1 MAYLV
6 SGEFSDG
13 GSWTASA
20 PSNSG
25 SQLVTVVADE
35 NISTSDRTASL
46 LVKNA
51 FGGVCTVSVSQEK
64 AVYTYDFT
72 LTASASMIGADGG
85 TTKVR
90 GTLVTYRSGVQVSSE
105 MVVPTLSGSADGFSI
120 SGDVVTAAN
129 RGTTAGLVR
138 RITVTGTYSDTFDGQ
153 EVSATVV
160 ISQAANEINRVQIS
174 TGDGTSPI
182 TSFSAAGRSNWWYY
196 AYGIYTSGSSAR
208 ISDSYSGW
216 SLESVSWASIAPA
229 EGATYAASFSCDSR
243 GTEVGDART
252 VELSFTYAG
261 KSDSITISQAANVVE
276 STSIIRDN
284 GAAAVTEYPASGGW
298 SGYLARNYYTSGSV
312 KEDRETVVTDF
323 SVNQSWAVIS
333 PYENSGYK
341 AIGLTIANRGSVIGE
356 ERVVVLTTTFG
367 LGASLEITQAANSA
381 TALEIRE
388 LGDKDLK
395 LNISAAG
402 MYNYWCQ
409 LYATYTSGT
418 RSLASMSDIEWSS
431 SNSSILSIRTLGST
445 YVAIDVLTRG
455 TEVGPVRTA
464 DLVAKYSGLE
474 TSVTFTQAKNE
485 ATTITYGVPVVSLSV
500 SDIPASGGTVSSGI
514 VTYSQ
519 SRVQSYSS
527 GATQE
532 LSPLTSGGTVTY
544 SAPVSAP
551 SLGTTV
557 KAKTEI
563 GDLTATVT
571 MNGQSGAATAT
582 VYQASNSITHYSYT
596 NLAVSLTVAD
606 IPASGGTVSSGN
618 PSCTQE
624 KRTYYTSGDYTSE
637 TVPQY
642 ADVTYAYSDPV
653 TASTLGFTEKVRTK
667 VGELTVTATYSGR
680 TATDTVDVYQAANEI
695 ESVKIYS
702 SAGGAAFDGSFPASG
717 GRHFATCRATYSSN
731 YVGELQDGS
740 RVAWSIS
747 GTGFSWEPSAS
758 YPWAGVVVAS
768 DRGIVVGS
776 ALSGVLTVTVG
787 ALTDSVDLT
796 QAENKIESYNYG
808 SWSISISANPTTI
821 GYGGGSSTISA
832 SCIRSKT
839 PVYSSGST
847 GIVETESVT
856 PALSGS
862 ASGFTLS
869 GTTVTAAEN
878 QSLDKRS
885 ITVTASYSGA
895 TSQSV
900 VITQDGIPV
909 YVYVGAD
916 QASAVSKKY
925 TIDMPIGGS
934 KEAIYF
940 KVSDGSQLV
949 TSDSNDFLVGAA
961 EGIEDAYIA
970 SNDLFTLEKQS

>member
-6 SGEFSDG
+6 SGKFSDG
-13 GSWTASA
+13 GSWTAYA

-35 NISTSDRTASL
+35 NISTSDRTTSL

-51 FGGVCTVSVSQEK
+51 FGGVCTVSATQEK
-64 AVYTYDFT
+64 AVYTYAFT
-72 LTASASMIGADGG
+72 LNASASMLGAGGG
-85 TTKVR
+85 TSKVS
-90 GTLVTYRSGVQVSSE
+90 GVLVTYRNGVQVSSE
-105 MVVPTLSGSADGFSI
+105 TVVPTLSGSADGFSI

-129 RGTTAGLVR
+129 RGTTVGLVR

-160 ISQAANEINRVQIS
+160 ISQAANGV
-174 TGDGTSPI
+174 TS
-182 TSFSAAGRSNWWYY
+182 
-196 AYGIYTSGSSAR
+196 
-208 ISDSYSGW
+208 
-216 SLESVSWASIAPA
+216 
-229 EGATYAASFSCDSR
+229 
-243 GTEVGDART
+243 
-252 VELSFTYAG
+252 
-261 KSDSITISQAANVVE
+261 
-276 STSIIRDN
+276 
-284 GAAAVTEYPASGGW
+284 
-298 SGYLARNYYTSGSV
+298 LA
-312 KEDRETVVTDF
+312 
-323 SVNQSWAVIS
+323 
-333 PYENSGYK
+333 
-341 AIGLTIANRGSVIGE
+341 
-356 ERVVVLTTTFG
+356 
-367 LGASLEITQAANSA
+367 
-381 TALEIRE
+381 IRE
-388 LGDKDLK
+388 IGDKDLK

-418 RSLASMSDIEWSS
+418 RSVAPMSDIEWSS
-431 SNSSILSIRTLGST
+431 SNSAILSIRTLGST

-455 TEVGPVRTA
+455 TEVGAARTA

-485 ATTITYGVPVVSLSV
+485 ATTITYGDVSITNYSY
-500 SDIPASGGTVSSGI
+500 SDIPASGGSSSPI
-514 VTYSQ
+514 LTYTQ
-519 SRVQSYSS
+519 SATQNYSS
-527 GATQE
+527 GASSS
-532 LSPLTSGGTVTY
+532 LSDVTSGATLVYSKVGTD
-544 SAPVSAP
+544 
-551 SLGTTV
+551 G
-557 KAKTEI
+557 
-563 GDLTATVT
+563 G
-571 MNGQSGAATAT
+571 G
-582 VYQASNSITHYSYT
+582 SINT
-596 NLAVSLTVAD
+596 
-606 IPASGGTVSSGN
+606 SSGVV
-618 PSCTQE
+618 SVGT
-624 KRTYYTSGDYTSE
+624 R
-637 TVPQY
+637 
-642 ADVTYAYSDPV
+642 
-653 TASTLGFTEKVRTK
+653 GFTEGPRW
-667 VGELTVTATYSGR
+667 ELGVFAVQVSLNGKTGSNTVIC
-680 TATDTVDVYQAANEI
+680 YQAANTI
-695 ESVKIYS
+695 ESVKICS

-768 DRGIVVGS
+768 DRGIDVGS
-776 ALSGVLTVTVG
+776 ALSGVLTLTVG

-796 QAENKIESYNYG
+796 QSENKIESYTYG
-808 SWSISISANPTTI
+808 AWSISISANPTTI

-832 SCIRSKT
+832 SCSRSKT
-839 PVYSSGST
+839 PVYSSGSS

-856 PALSGS
+856 PTLSGS

-895 TSQSV
+895 VSQSV

-925 TIDMPIGGS
+925 TITMPMGGS

-940 KVSDGSQLV
+940 KVSGGSQLV

>member
-1 MAYLV
+1 MAYTV
-6 SGEFSDG
+6 SGKFSDG

-25 SQLVTVVADE
+25 NQLVTVVADE
-35 NISTSDRTASL
+35 NISTSDRTISL
-46 LVKNA
+46 LVQNA
-51 FGGVCTVSVSQEK
+51 SGGVCTVSVTQEK

-72 LTASASMIGADGG
+72 LNPFASMLGAEGG

-105 MVVPTLSGSADGFSI
+105 TVVPTLSGSADGFSI

-160 ISQAANEINRVQIS
+160 IAQAANGINRVQIS
-174 TGDGTSPI
+174 TGDGASPI

-208 ISDSYSGW
+208 IPDSYSGW

-229 EGATYAASFSCDSR
+229 EGATYAASFNCDSR
-243 GTEVGDART
+243 GSEVGDVRT
-252 VELSFTYAG
+252 VELSFTYDG
-261 KSDSITISQAANVVE
+261 KSDSITISQAAN
-276 STSIIRDN
+276 
-284 GAAAVTEYPASGGW
+284 
-298 SGYLARNYYTSGSV
+298 
-312 KEDRETVVTDF
+312 
-323 SVNQSWAVIS
+323 
-333 PYENSGYK
+333 
-341 AIGLTIANRGSVIGE
+341 
-356 ERVVVLTTTFG
+356 
-367 LGASLEITQAANSA
+367 SA

-388 LGDKDLK
+388 VGDNDLK

-402 MYNYWCQ
+402 MYNCWCQ

-418 RSLASMSDIEWSS
+418 RSSAPMSDIEWSS
-431 SNSSILSIRTLGST
+431 SDSAILSIRTLGST

-455 TEVGPVRTA
+455 TEVGSERTA
-464 DLVAKYSGLE
+464 DLIAQYLGLE

-485 ATTITYGVPVVSLSV
+485 ATTITYGDVSITNYSY
-500 SDIPASGGTVSSGI
+500 SDIPASGGSSSPI
-514 VTYSQ
+514 LTYTQ
-519 SRVQSYSS
+519 SAAQNYSS
-527 GATQE
+527 GAS
-532 LSPLTSGGTVTY
+532 LSLSDVT
-544 SAPVSAP
+544 
-551 SLGTTV
+551 
-557 KAKTEI
+557 
-563 GDLTATVT
+563 
-571 MNGQSGAATAT
+571 SGAAL
-582 VYQASNSITHYSYT
+582 VYSKVGTDGGGSINT
-596 NLAVSLTVAD
+596 
-606 IPASGGTVSSGN
+606 SSGVV
-618 PSCTQE
+618 SVGT
-624 KRTYYTSGDYTSE
+624 R
-637 TVPQY
+637 
-642 ADVTYAYSDPV
+642 
-653 TASTLGFTEKVRTK
+653 GFTEGPRWEIGVFAVQVSLNGKT
-667 VGELTVTATYSGR
+667 GSTHVTC
-680 TATDTVDVYQAANEI
+680 YQAANEI

-768 DRGIVVGS
+768 DRGIDVGS
-776 ALSGVLTVTVG
+776 ALSGVLTLTVG

-808 SWSISISANPTTI
+808 AWSISISANPTTI

-832 SCIRSKT
+832 SCSRSKT

-847 GIVETESVT
+847 GTVETESVT
-856 PALSGS
+856 PTLSGS

-869 GTTVTAAEN
+869 GTTVTATEN

-916 QASAVSKKY
+916 QASAVSQKY
-925 TIDMPIGGS
+925 TITMPMGGS

-940 KVSDGSQLV
+940 KVSGGSQLV

-970 SNDLFTLEKQS
+970 SNDLFTLEK

>member
-51 FGGVCTVSVSQEK
+51 FGGVCTVSVTQEK
-64 AVYTYDFT
+64 AVYTYAFT
-72 LTASASMIGADGG
+72 LNASASMLGAGGG
-85 TTKVR
+85 TSKVS
-90 GTLVTYRSGVQVSSE
+90 GVLATYRNGVQVSSE

-120 SGDVVTAAN
+120 SGDVVTAEN
-129 RGTTAGLVR
+129 RGTVSGTVR
-138 RITVTGTYSDTFDGQ
+138 QITVTGVYSNTFDGQ
-153 EVSATVV
+153 VVSSTVV
-160 ISQAANEINRVQIS
+160 ISQAANGV
-174 TGDGTSPI
+174 TS
-182 TSFSAAGRSNWWYY
+182 
-196 AYGIYTSGSSAR
+196 
-208 ISDSYSGW
+208 
-216 SLESVSWASIAPA
+216 
-229 EGATYAASFSCDSR
+229 
-243 GTEVGDART
+243 
-252 VELSFTYAG
+252 
-261 KSDSITISQAANVVE
+261 
-276 STSIIRDN
+276 
-284 GAAAVTEYPASGGW
+284 
-298 SGYLARNYYTSGSV
+298 LA
-312 KEDRETVVTDF
+312 
-323 SVNQSWAVIS
+323 
-333 PYENSGYK
+333 
-341 AIGLTIANRGSVIGE
+341 
-356 ERVVVLTTTFG
+356 
-367 LGASLEITQAANSA
+367 
-381 TALEIRE
+381 IRE
-388 LGDKDLK
+388 IGDKDLK

-418 RSLASMSDIEWSS
+418 RSLAPMLDTQWVSTDLDMMSARKLE
-431 SNSSILSIRTLGST
+431 ST
-445 YVAIDVLTRG
+445 YVVIDVFTRG
-455 TEVGPVRTA
+455 TEVGSVRTA
-464 DLVAKYSGLE
+464 DLIAKYSGLE
-474 TSVTFTQAKNE
+474 TSVTFTQAENE
-485 ATTITYGVPVVSLSV
+485 ATTITYG
-500 SDIPASGGTVSSGI
+500 DI
-514 VTYSQ
+514 
-519 SRVQSYSS
+519 
-527 GATQE
+527 
-532 LSPLTSGGTVTY
+532 
-544 SAPVSAP
+544 
-551 SLGTTV
+551 
-557 KAKTEI
+557 
-563 GDLTATVT
+563 
-571 MNGQSGAATAT
+571 N
-582 VYQASNSITHYSYT
+582 ITNYSY
-596 NLAVSLTVAD
+596 AD
-606 IPASGGTVSSGN
+606 IPASGGSSSPILAYTQSATQNYSSGA
-618 PSCTQE
+618 SSALSDV
-624 KRTYYTSGDYTSE
+624 TSGATL
-637 TVPQY
+637 V
-642 ADVTYAYSDPV
+642 YS
-653 TASTLGFTEKVRTK
+653 K
-667 VGELTVTATYSGR
+667 VGTDGGGTINTSSGVVSVGTRGAVEGPRWELGAFAVQVSLNGKTGSNTVIC
-680 TATDTVDVYQAANEI
+680 YQAANTI

-717 GRHFATCRATYSSN
+717 GHHFATCRATYSSA
-731 YVGELQDGS
+731 YVGELQDAS

-768 DRGIVVGS
+768 DRGVVVGS

-787 ALTDSVDLT
+787 ALTDSADLT
-796 QAENKIESYNYG
+796 QAENKIESYTYG
-808 SWSISISANPTTI
+808 AWGISISADPTTI

-832 SCIRSKT
+832 SCSRSKT
-839 PVYSSGST
+839 PVYSSGSS

-856 PALSGS
+856 PTLSGS

-869 GTTVTAAEN
+869 GTTVTATEN

-925 TIDMPIGGS
+925 TITMPMGGS

-940 KVSDGSQLV
+940 KVSGGSQLV

>member
-1 MAYLV
+1 MAYSV
-6 SGEFSDG
+6 SGKFSDG

-25 SQLVTVVADE
+25 NQLVTVVADE
-35 NISTSDRTASL
+35 NISTSDRTTSL

-51 FGGVCTVSVSQEK
+51 SGGVCSVSVTQEK

-72 LTASASMIGADGG
+72 LTASVSMLGAEGG
-85 TTKVR
+85 TTRVR

-105 MVVPTLSGSADGFSI
+105 TVVPTLSGSADGFSI

-160 ISQAANEINRVQIS
+160 ISQAANGITRVQIS

-196 AYGIYTSGSSAR
+196 AYGTYVSGSSAR

-229 EGATYAASFSCDSR
+229 EGATYAASFRCDSR

-252 VELSFTYAG
+252 VELSFTYDG

-298 SGYLARNYYTSGSV
+298 GGYLARNYYTSGSV
-312 KEDRETVVTDF
+312 KEDRETAVTDF

-388 LGDKDLK
+388 IGDKDLK

-455 TEVGPVRTA
+455 TEVGSVRTA
-464 DLVAKYSGLE
+464 DLIAKYSGLE

-485 ATTITYGVPVVSLSV
+485 ATTITYGDVSITNYSY
-500 SDIPASGGTVSSGI
+500 SDIPASGGSSSPI
-514 VTYSQ
+514 LTYTQ
-519 SRVQSYSS
+519 SATQNYSS
-527 GATQE
+527 GASSS
-532 LSPLTSGGTVTY
+532 LSDVTSGATLVYSKVGTD
-544 SAPVSAP
+544 
-551 SLGTTV
+551 G
-557 KAKTEI
+557 
-563 GDLTATVT
+563 G
-571 MNGQSGAATAT
+571 G
-582 VYQASNSITHYSYT
+582 SINT
-596 NLAVSLTVAD
+596 
-606 IPASGGTVSSGN
+606 SSGVV
-618 PSCTQE
+618 SVDT
-624 KRTYYTSGDYTSE
+624 R
-637 TVPQY
+637 
-642 ADVTYAYSDPV
+642 
-653 TASTLGFTEKVRTK
+653 GFTEGPRWALGVFAVRVSLNGKT
-667 VGELTVTATYSGR
+667 GSNTVICF
-680 TATDTVDVYQAANEI
+680 QAANTI

-747 GTGFSWEPSAS
+747 GTGFSWAPSAS

-768 DRGIVVGS
+768 DRGIAVGS
-776 ALSGVLTVTVG
+776 ALSGVLTLTVG
-787 ALTDSVDLT
+787 TLTDSADLT

-808 SWSISISANPTTI
+808 AWSISISANPATI
-821 GYGGGSSTISA
+821 GYGGGSSTIST
-832 SCIRSKT
+832 SCSRSKT

-847 GIVETESVT
+847 GIVATESVT
-856 PALSGS
+856 PTLSGS

-869 GTTVTAAEN
+869 GTTVTATEN

-916 QASAVSKKY
+916 QASAVSRKY
-925 TIDMPIGGS
+925 TINMPMGGS

-940 KVSDGSQLV
+940 KVSGGSQLV

>member
-35 NISTSDRTASL
+35 NISTSDRTTSL

-51 FGGVCTVSVSQEK
+51 FGGVCTVSVTQEK
-64 AVYTYDFT
+64 AVYTYAFT
-72 LTASASMIGADGG
+72 LNASASMLGAGGG
-85 TTKVR
+85 TSKVS
-90 GTLVTYRSGVQVSSE
+90 GVLVTYRNGVQVSSE
-105 MVVPTLSGSADGFSI
+105 TVVPTLSGSADGFSI

-129 RGTTAGLVR
+129 RGTTVGLVR

-160 ISQAANEINRVQIS
+160 ISQAANGV
-174 TGDGTSPI
+174 TS
-182 TSFSAAGRSNWWYY
+182 
-196 AYGIYTSGSSAR
+196 
-208 ISDSYSGW
+208 
-216 SLESVSWASIAPA
+216 
-229 EGATYAASFSCDSR
+229 
-243 GTEVGDART
+243 
-252 VELSFTYAG
+252 
-261 KSDSITISQAANVVE
+261 
-276 STSIIRDN
+276 
-284 GAAAVTEYPASGGW
+284 
-298 SGYLARNYYTSGSV
+298 LA
-312 KEDRETVVTDF
+312 
-323 SVNQSWAVIS
+323 
-333 PYENSGYK
+333 
-341 AIGLTIANRGSVIGE
+341 
-356 ERVVVLTTTFG
+356 
-367 LGASLEITQAANSA
+367 
-381 TALEIRE
+381 IRE
-388 LGDKDLK
+388 IGDKDLK

-418 RSLASMSDIEWSS
+418 RSVAPMSDIEWSS
-431 SNSSILSIRTLGST
+431 SNSAILSIRTLGST

-455 TEVGPVRTA
+455 TEVGAARTA

-485 ATTITYGVPVVSLSV
+485 ATTITYGDVSITNYSY
-500 SDIPASGGTVSSGI
+500 SDIPASGGSSSPI
-514 VTYSQ
+514 LTYTQ
-519 SRVQSYSS
+519 SATQNYSS
-527 GATQE
+527 GASSS
-532 LSPLTSGGTVTY
+532 LSDVTSGATLVYSKVGTD
-544 SAPVSAP
+544 
-551 SLGTTV
+551 G
-557 KAKTEI
+557 
-563 GDLTATVT
+563 G
-571 MNGQSGAATAT
+571 G
-582 VYQASNSITHYSYT
+582 SINT
-596 NLAVSLTVAD
+596 
-606 IPASGGTVSSGN
+606 SSGVV
-618 PSCTQE
+618 SVGT
-624 KRTYYTSGDYTSE
+624 R
-637 TVPQY
+637 
-642 ADVTYAYSDPV
+642 
-653 TASTLGFTEKVRTK
+653 GFTEGPRW
-667 VGELTVTATYSGR
+667 ELGVFAVQVSLNGKTGSNTVIC
-680 TATDTVDVYQAANEI
+680 YQAANTI

-702 SAGGAAFDGSFPASG
+702 SAGGAAFDGSFLASG

-768 DRGIVVGS
+768 DRGIDVGS
-776 ALSGVLTVTVG
+776 ALSGVLTLTVG

-796 QAENKIESYNYG
+796 QSENKIESYTYG
-808 SWSISISANPTTI
+808 AWSISISANPTTI

-832 SCIRSKT
+832 SCSRSKT
-839 PVYSSGST
+839 PVYSSGSS

-856 PALSGS
+856 PTLSGS

-895 TSQSV
+895 VSQSV

-925 TIDMPIGGS
+925 TITMPMGGS

-940 KVSDGSQLV
+940 KVSGGSQLV

>member
-1 MAYLV
+1 MAYSV
-6 SGEFSDG
+6 SGKFSDG

-25 SQLVTVVADE
+25 NQLVTVVADE
-35 NISTSDRTASL
+35 NISTSDRTTSL

-51 FGGVCTVSVSQEK
+51 SGGVCSVSVTQEK

-72 LTASASMIGADGG
+72 LTASASMLGAEGG
-85 TTKVR
+85 ITRVR

-105 MVVPTLSGSADGFSI
+105 TVVPTLSGSADGFSI

-153 EVSATVV
+153 VVSSTVV
-160 ISQAANEINRVQIS
+160 ISQAANGV
-174 TGDGTSPI
+174 TS
-182 TSFSAAGRSNWWYY
+182 
-196 AYGIYTSGSSAR
+196 
-208 ISDSYSGW
+208 
-216 SLESVSWASIAPA
+216 
-229 EGATYAASFSCDSR
+229 
-243 GTEVGDART
+243 
-252 VELSFTYAG
+252 
-261 KSDSITISQAANVVE
+261 
-276 STSIIRDN
+276 
-284 GAAAVTEYPASGGW
+284 
-298 SGYLARNYYTSGSV
+298 LA
-312 KEDRETVVTDF
+312 
-323 SVNQSWAVIS
+323 
-333 PYENSGYK
+333 
-341 AIGLTIANRGSVIGE
+341 
-356 ERVVVLTTTFG
+356 
-367 LGASLEITQAANSA
+367 
-381 TALEIRE
+381 IRE
-388 LGDKDLK
+388 IGDKDLK

-418 RSLASMSDIEWSS
+418 RSLAPMLDTQWFSTDLDMMSARKLE
-431 SNSSILSIRTLGST
+431 ST
-445 YVAIDVLTRG
+445 YVVIDVFTRG
-455 TEVGPVRTA
+455 TEVGSVRTA
-464 DLVAKYSGLE
+464 DLIAKYSGLE

-485 ATTITYGVPVVSLSV
+485 ATTITYGDVSITNYSY
-500 SDIPASGGTVSSGI
+500 SDIPASGGSSSPI
-514 VTYSQ
+514 LTYTQ
-519 SRVQSYSS
+519 SATQNYSS
-527 GATQE
+527 GASSS
-532 LSPLTSGGTVTY
+532 LSDVTSGATLVYSKVGTD
-544 SAPVSAP
+544 
-551 SLGTTV
+551 G
-557 KAKTEI
+557 
-563 GDLTATVT
+563 G
-571 MNGQSGAATAT
+571 G
-582 VYQASNSITHYSYT
+582 SINT
-596 NLAVSLTVAD
+596 
-606 IPASGGTVSSGN
+606 SSGVV
-618 PSCTQE
+618 SVDT
-624 KRTYYTSGDYTSE
+624 R
-637 TVPQY
+637 
-642 ADVTYAYSDPV
+642 
-653 TASTLGFTEKVRTK
+653 GFTEGPRW
-667 VGELTVTATYSGR
+667 ELGVFAVQVSLNGKTGSNTVIC
-680 TATDTVDVYQAANEI
+680 YQAANTI
-695 ESVKIYS
+695 ESVKICS

-768 DRGIVVGS
+768 DRGIAVGS
-776 ALSGVLTVTVG
+776 ALSGVLTLTVG
-787 ALTDSVDLT
+787 TLTDSADLT

-808 SWSISISANPTTI
+808 AWSISISANPATI
-821 GYGGGSSTISA
+821 GYGGGSSTIST
-832 SCIRSKT
+832 SCSRSKT

-847 GIVETESVT
+847 GIVATESVT
-856 PALSGS
+856 PTLSGS

-869 GTTVTAAEN
+869 GTTVTATEN

-900 VITQDGIPV
+900 VITQNGIPV

-925 TIDMPIGGS
+925 TITMPMGGS

-940 KVSDGSQLV
+940 KVSGGSQLV

>member
-1 MAYLV
+1 MAYSV
-6 SGEFSDG
+6 SGKFSDG

-25 SQLVTVVADE
+25 NQLVTVVADE
-35 NISTSDRTASL
+35 NISTLDRTTSL

-51 FGGVCTVSVSQEK
+51 SSGVCTVSVTQEK

-72 LTASASMIGADGG
+72 LNPSASMLGAEGG

-105 MVVPTLSGSADGFSI
+105 TVVPTLSGSADGFSI

-160 ISQAANEINRVQIS
+160 IAQAANGINRVQIS
-174 TGDGTSPI
+174 TGDGASPI

-208 ISDSYSGW
+208 IPDSYSGW

-229 EGATYAASFSCDSR
+229 EGATYAASFNCDSR
-243 GTEVGDART
+243 GSEVGDVRT
-252 VELSFTYAG
+252 VELSFTYDG
-261 KSDSITISQAANVVE
+261 KSDSITISQAAN
-276 STSIIRDN
+276 
-284 GAAAVTEYPASGGW
+284 
-298 SGYLARNYYTSGSV
+298 
-312 KEDRETVVTDF
+312 
-323 SVNQSWAVIS
+323 
-333 PYENSGYK
+333 
-341 AIGLTIANRGSVIGE
+341 
-356 ERVVVLTTTFG
+356 
-367 LGASLEITQAANSA
+367 SA

-388 LGDKDLK
+388 VGDNDLK

-402 MYNYWCQ
+402 MYDYWCQ

-418 RSLASMSDIEWSS
+418 RSLAPMSDIEWSS
-431 SNSSILSIRTLGST
+431 SDSAILSIRTLGST

-455 TEVGPVRTA
+455 TEVGSERTA
-464 DLVAKYSGLE
+464 DLIAQYLGLE

-500 SDIPASGGTVSSGI
+500 SDIPASGGTISSGI

-563 GDLTATVT
+563 DDLIATVT
-571 MNGQSGAATAT
+571 MNGKSGAATAT

-702 SAGGAAFDGSFPASG
+702 SAGGAVFDGNFPASG
-717 GRHFATCRATYSSN
+717 GRHFATCRAVYSSN

-768 DRGIVVGS
+768 DRGIDVGS
-776 ALSGVLTVTVG
+776 ALSGVLTLTVG

-808 SWSISISANPTTI
+808 AWNISISANPTTI

-832 SCIRSKT
+832 SCSRSKT

-856 PALSGS
+856 PTLSGS

-869 GTTVTAAEN
+869 GTTVTATEN

-925 TIDMPIGGS
+925 TITMPMGGS

-940 KVSDGSQLV
+940 KVSGGSQLV

>member
-1 MAYLV
+1 MAYSV
-6 SGEFSDG
+6 SGKFSDG

-25 SQLVTVVADE
+25 NQLVTVVADE
-35 NISTSDRTASL
+35 NISTSDRTTSL

-51 FGGVCTVSVSQEK
+51 SGGVCTVSVTQEK

-72 LTASASMIGADGG
+72 LNPSASMLGAEGG

-105 MVVPTLSGSADGFSI
+105 TVVPTLSGSADGFSI

-160 ISQAANEINRVQIS
+160 IAQAANGINRVQIS
-174 TGDGTSPI
+174 TGDGASPI

-196 AYGIYTSGSSAR
+196 AYGIYTSGSLAR
-208 ISDSYSGW
+208 IPDSYSGW
-216 SLESVSWASIAPA
+216 SLESVPWASIVPA
-229 EGATYAASFSCDSR
+229 EGATYATSFSCVSR
-243 GTEVGDART
+243 GIVAGDVRSVVLT
-252 VELSFTYAG
+252 FSYDG
-261 KSDSITISQAANVVE
+261 KSDSVTITQAENKIE
-276 STSIIRDN
+276 TTTIIRDN
-284 GAAAVTEYPASGGW
+284 GAAPVVSYGASGGW
-298 SGYLARNYYTSGSV
+298 SGYLARNGYSSGAV
-312 KEDRETVVTDF
+312 EFDRETAVTDF
-323 SVNQSWAVIS
+323 SVNQSWVVIS

-341 AIGLTIANRGSVIGE
+341 AIGLTIANRGSVIGG
-356 ERVVVLTTTFG
+356 ERVVILTTTFG
-367 LGASLEITQAANSA
+367 LGASLEITQAANSV
-381 TALEIRE
+381 TSLEIRE
-388 LGDKDLK
+388 IGDKDLK
-395 LNISAAG
+395 LSISAAG

-418 RSLASMSDIEWSS
+418 RSLAPMLDTQWFSTDLDMMSTRKLE
-431 SNSSILSIRTLGST
+431 ST
-445 YVAIDVLTRG
+445 YVVVDVFSRD

-464 DLVAKYSGLE
+464 DLIGKYSGLE

-485 ATTITYGVPVVSLSV
+485 ATTITYGDVSITNYSY
-500 SDIPASGGTVSSGI
+500 SDIPASGGSSSPI
-514 VTYSQ
+514 LTYTQ
-519 SRVQSYSS
+519 SAAQNYSS
-527 GATQE
+527 GAS
-532 LSPLTSGGTVTY
+532 LSLSDVT
-544 SAPVSAP
+544 
-551 SLGTTV
+551 
-557 KAKTEI
+557 
-563 GDLTATVT
+563 
-571 MNGQSGAATAT
+571 SGAAL
-582 VYQASNSITHYSYT
+582 VYSKVGTDGGGSINT
-596 NLAVSLTVAD
+596 
-606 IPASGGTVSSGN
+606 SSGVV
-618 PSCTQE
+618 SVGT
-624 KRTYYTSGDYTSE
+624 R
-637 TVPQY
+637 
-642 ADVTYAYSDPV
+642 
-653 TASTLGFTEKVRTK
+653 GFTEGPRWEIGVFAVQVSLNGKT
-667 VGELTVTATYSGR
+667 GSTHVTC
-680 TATDTVDVYQAANEI
+680 YQAANEI

-768 DRGIVVGS
+768 DRGIDVGS
-776 ALSGVLTVTVG
+776 ALSGVLTLTVG
-787 ALTDSVDLT
+787 ALTDSADLT

-808 SWSISISANPTTI
+808 AWNISISANPTTI

-832 SCIRSKT
+832 SCSRSKT

-856 PALSGS
+856 PTLSGS

-869 GTTVTAAEN
+869 GTTVTATEN
-878 QSLDKRS
+878 QSLEKRN

-925 TIDMPIGGS
+925 TITMPMGGS

-940 KVSDGSQLV
+940 KVSGGSQLV

>member
-1 MAYLV
+1 MAYSV
-6 SGEFSDG
+6 SGKFSDG

-25 SQLVTVVADE
+25 NQLVTVVADE
-35 NISTSDRTASL
+35 NISTSDRTTSL

-51 FGGVCTVSVSQEK
+51 SGGVCTVSVTQEK

-72 LTASASMIGADGG
+72 LNPSASMLGAEGG
-85 TTKVR
+85 ATKVR

-105 MVVPTLSGSADGFSI
+105 TVVPTLSGSADGFSI

-160 ISQAANEINRVQIS
+160 IAQAANGINRVQIS
-174 TGDGTSPI
+174 TGDGASPI

-208 ISDSYSGW
+208 IPDSYSGW

-229 EGATYAASFSCDSR
+229 EGATYAASFNCDSR
-243 GTEVGDART
+243 GSEVGDVRT
-252 VELSFTYAG
+252 VELSFTYDG
-261 KSDSITISQAANVVE
+261 KSDSITISQAAN
-276 STSIIRDN
+276 
-284 GAAAVTEYPASGGW
+284 
-298 SGYLARNYYTSGSV
+298 
-312 KEDRETVVTDF
+312 
-323 SVNQSWAVIS
+323 
-333 PYENSGYK
+333 
-341 AIGLTIANRGSVIGE
+341 
-356 ERVVVLTTTFG
+356 
-367 LGASLEITQAANSA
+367 SA

-388 LGDKDLK
+388 VGDNDLK

-418 RSLASMSDIEWSS
+418 RSLAPMSDIEWSS
-431 SNSSILSIRTLGST
+431 SDSAILSIRTLGST

-455 TEVGPVRTA
+455 TEVGSERTA
-464 DLVAKYSGLE
+464 DLIAQYLGLE

-485 ATTITYGVPVVSLSV
+485 ATTITYGDVSITNYSY
-500 SDIPASGGTVSSGI
+500 SDIPASGGSSSPI
-514 VTYSQ
+514 LTYTQ
-519 SRVQSYSS
+519 SAAQNYSS
-527 GATQE
+527 GAS
-532 LSPLTSGGTVTY
+532 LSLSDVT
-544 SAPVSAP
+544 
-551 SLGTTV
+551 
-557 KAKTEI
+557 
-563 GDLTATVT
+563 
-571 MNGQSGAATAT
+571 SGAAL
-582 VYQASNSITHYSYT
+582 VYSKVGTDGGGSINT
-596 NLAVSLTVAD
+596 
-606 IPASGGTVSSGN
+606 SSGVV
-618 PSCTQE
+618 SVGT
-624 KRTYYTSGDYTSE
+624 R
-637 TVPQY
+637 
-642 ADVTYAYSDPV
+642 
-653 TASTLGFTEKVRTK
+653 GFTEGPRWEIGVFAVQVSLNGKT
-667 VGELTVTATYSGR
+667 GSTHVTC
-680 TATDTVDVYQAANEI
+680 YQAANEI

-768 DRGIVVGS
+768 DRGIDVGS
-776 ALSGVLTVTVG
+776 ALSGVLTLTVG

-832 SCIRSKT
+832 SCSRSKT

-856 PALSGS
+856 PTLSGS

-869 GTTVTAAEN
+869 GTTVTATEN
-878 QSLDKRS
+878 QSLEKRS

-925 TIDMPIGGS
+925 TITMPMGGS

-940 KVSDGSQLV
+940 KVSGGSQLV

>member
-51 FGGVCTVSVSQEK
+51 FGGVCTVSVTQEK

-72 LTASASMIGADGG
+72 LNPSASMLGAEGG

-105 MVVPTLSGSADGFSI
+105 TVVPTLSGSADGFSI

-160 ISQAANEINRVQIS
+160 IAQAANGINRVQIS
-174 TGDGTSPI
+174 TGDGASPI

-208 ISDSYSGW
+208 IPDSYSGW

-229 EGATYAASFSCDSR
+229 EGATYAASFNCDSR
-243 GTEVGDART
+243 GSEVGDVRT
-252 VELSFTYAG
+252 VELSFTYDG
-261 KSDSITISQAANVVE
+261 KSDSITISQAAN
-276 STSIIRDN
+276 
-284 GAAAVTEYPASGGW
+284 
-298 SGYLARNYYTSGSV
+298 
-312 KEDRETVVTDF
+312 
-323 SVNQSWAVIS
+323 
-333 PYENSGYK
+333 
-341 AIGLTIANRGSVIGE
+341 
-356 ERVVVLTTTFG
+356 
-367 LGASLEITQAANSA
+367 SA

-388 LGDKDLK
+388 VGDNDLK

-418 RSLASMSDIEWSS
+418 RSLAPMSDIEWSS
-431 SNSSILSIRTLGST
+431 SDSAILSIRTLGST

-455 TEVGPVRTA
+455 TEVGSERTA
-464 DLVAKYSGLE
+464 DLIAQYLGLE

-485 ATTITYGVPVVSLSV
+485 ATTITYGDVSITNYSY
-500 SDIPASGGTVSSGI
+500 SDIPASGGSSSPI
-514 VTYSQ
+514 LTYTQ
-519 SRVQSYSS
+519 SAAQNYSS
-527 GATQE
+527 GAS
-532 LSPLTSGGTVTY
+532 LSLSDVT
-544 SAPVSAP
+544 
-551 SLGTTV
+551 
-557 KAKTEI
+557 
-563 GDLTATVT
+563 
-571 MNGQSGAATAT
+571 SGAAL
-582 VYQASNSITHYSYT
+582 VYSKVGTDGGGSINT
-596 NLAVSLTVAD
+596 
-606 IPASGGTVSSGN
+606 SSGVV
-618 PSCTQE
+618 SVGT
-624 KRTYYTSGDYTSE
+624 R
-637 TVPQY
+637 
-642 ADVTYAYSDPV
+642 
-653 TASTLGFTEKVRTK
+653 GFTEGPRWEIGVFAVQVSLNGKT
-667 VGELTVTATYSGR
+667 GSTHVTC
-680 TATDTVDVYQAANEI
+680 YQAANEI

-768 DRGIVVGS
+768 DRGIDVGS
-776 ALSGVLTVTVG
+776 ALSGVLTLTVG

-832 SCIRSKT
+832 SCSRSKT

-856 PALSGS
+856 PTLSGS

-869 GTTVTAAEN
+869 GTTVTATEN
-878 QSLDKRS
+878 QSLEKRS

-925 TIDMPIGGS
+925 TITMPMGGS

-940 KVSDGSQLV
+940 KVSGGSQLV

>member
-1 MAYLV
+1 MAYSV
-6 SGEFSDG
+6 SGKFSDG

-25 SQLVTVVADE
+25 NQLVTVVADE
-35 NISTSDRTASL
+35 NISTSDRTTSL

-51 FGGVCTVSVSQEK
+51 SGGVCTVSVTQEK

-72 LTASASMIGADGG
+72 LNPSASMLGAEGG

-105 MVVPTLSGSADGFSI
+105 TVVPTLSGSADGFSI

-160 ISQAANEINRVQIS
+160 IAQAANGINRVQIS
-174 TGDGTSPI
+174 TGDGASPI

-208 ISDSYSGW
+208 IPDSYSGW

-229 EGATYAASFSCDSR
+229 EGATYAASFNCDSR
-243 GTEVGDART
+243 GSEVGDVRT
-252 VELSFTYAG
+252 VELSFTYDG
-261 KSDSITISQAANVVE
+261 KSDSITISQAAN
-276 STSIIRDN
+276 
-284 GAAAVTEYPASGGW
+284 
-298 SGYLARNYYTSGSV
+298 
-312 KEDRETVVTDF
+312 
-323 SVNQSWAVIS
+323 
-333 PYENSGYK
+333 
-341 AIGLTIANRGSVIGE
+341 
-356 ERVVVLTTTFG
+356 
-367 LGASLEITQAANSA
+367 SA

-388 LGDKDLK
+388 VGDNDLK

-418 RSLASMSDIEWSS
+418 RSLAPMSDIEWSS
-431 SNSSILSIRTLGST
+431 SDSAILSIRTLGST

-455 TEVGPVRTA
+455 TEVGAVRTA
-464 DLVAKYSGLE
+464 DLIAQYLGLE

-485 ATTITYGVPVVSLSV
+485 ATTITYGDVSITNYSY
-500 SDIPASGGTVSSGI
+500 SDIPASGGSSSPI
-514 VTYSQ
+514 LTYTQ
-519 SRVQSYSS
+519 SAAQNYSS
-527 GATQE
+527 GAS
-532 LSPLTSGGTVTY
+532 LSLSDVT
-544 SAPVSAP
+544 
-551 SLGTTV
+551 
-557 KAKTEI
+557 
-563 GDLTATVT
+563 
-571 MNGQSGAATAT
+571 SGAAL
-582 VYQASNSITHYSYT
+582 VYSKVGTDGGGSINT
-596 NLAVSLTVAD
+596 
-606 IPASGGTVSSGN
+606 SSGVV
-618 PSCTQE
+618 SVGT
-624 KRTYYTSGDYTSE
+624 R
-637 TVPQY
+637 
-642 ADVTYAYSDPV
+642 
-653 TASTLGFTEKVRTK
+653 GFTEGPRWEIGVFAVQVSLNGKT
-667 VGELTVTATYSGR
+667 GSTHVTC
-680 TATDTVDVYQAANEI
+680 YQAANEI

-768 DRGIVVGS
+768 DRGIDVGS
-776 ALSGVLTVTVG
+776 ALSGVLTLTVG

-832 SCIRSKT
+832 SCSRSKT

-856 PALSGS
+856 PTLSGS

-869 GTTVTAAEN
+869 GTTVTATEN
-878 QSLDKRS
+878 QSLEKRS

-925 TIDMPIGGS
+925 TITMPMGGS

-940 KVSDGSQLV
+940 KVSGGSQLV

-970 SNDLFTLEKQS
+970 SNDLFILEKQS

>member
-6 SGEFSDG
+6 SGEFSVG

-51 FGGVCTVSVSQEK
+51 FGGVCTVSVTQEK

-72 LTASASMIGADGG
+72 LNASASMLGAEGG
-85 TTKVR
+85 TSKVS
-90 GTLVTYRSGVQVSSE
+90 GVLVTYRNGVQVSSE
-105 MVVPTLSGSADGFSI
+105 TVVPTLSGSADGFSI

-138 RITVTGTYSDTFDGQ
+138 RITVTGTYSATFDGQ

-160 ISQAANEINRVQIS
+160 IS
-174 TGDGTSPI
+174 
-182 TSFSAAGRSNWWYY
+182 
-196 AYGIYTSGSSAR
+196 
-208 ISDSYSGW
+208 
-216 SLESVSWASIAPA
+216 
-229 EGATYAASFSCDSR
+229 
-243 GTEVGDART
+243 
-252 VELSFTYAG
+252 
-261 KSDSITISQAANVVE
+261 
-276 STSIIRDN
+276 
-284 GAAAVTEYPASGGW
+284 
-298 SGYLARNYYTSGSV
+298 
-312 KEDRETVVTDF
+312 
-323 SVNQSWAVIS
+323 
-333 PYENSGYK
+333 
-341 AIGLTIANRGSVIGE
+341 
-356 ERVVVLTTTFG
+356 
-367 LGASLEITQAANSA
+367 
-381 TALEIRE
+381 
-388 LGDKDLK
+388 
-395 LNISAAG
+395 
-402 MYNYWCQ
+402 
-409 LYATYTSGT
+409 
-418 RSLASMSDIEWSS
+418 
-431 SNSSILSIRTLGST
+431 
-445 YVAIDVLTRG
+445 
-455 TEVGPVRTA
+455 
-464 DLVAKYSGLE
+464 
-474 TSVTFTQAKNE
+474 
-485 ATTITYGVPVVSLSV
+485 
-500 SDIPASGGTVSSGI
+500 
-514 VTYSQ
+514 
-519 SRVQSYSS
+519 
-527 GATQE
+527 
-532 LSPLTSGGTVTY
+532 
-544 SAPVSAP
+544 
-551 SLGTTV
+551 
-557 KAKTEI
+557 
-563 GDLTATVT
+563 
-571 MNGQSGAATAT
+571 
-582 VYQASNSITHYSYT
+582 
-596 NLAVSLTVAD
+596 
-606 IPASGGTVSSGN
+606 
-618 PSCTQE
+618 
-624 KRTYYTSGDYTSE
+624 
-637 TVPQY
+637 
-642 ADVTYAYSDPV
+642 
-653 TASTLGFTEKVRTK
+653 
-667 VGELTVTATYSGR
+667 
-680 TATDTVDVYQAANEI
+680 QAANEI

-787 ALTDSVDLT
+787 ALTDSADLT
-796 QAENKIESYNYG
+796 QAENKIESYTYG
-808 SWSISISANPTTI
+808 AWGISISADPTTI

-832 SCIRSKT
+832 SCSRSKT
-839 PVYSSGST
+839 PVYSSGSS

-895 TSQSV
+895 VSQSV

-925 TIDMPIGGS
+925 TITMPMGGS

-940 KVSDGSQLV
+940 KVSGGSQLV